1 MSASRP
7 GCPPSGDSPLG
18 ILKDLTRGREVTC
31 EGKARLFFSQ
41 DGGGFPDTPVSLP
54 LSFLKDH
61 SCSRGSQREVK
72 GTSPSQ
78 GILGSTGCSLD
89 SRPPS

>member
-1 MSASRP
+1 MREEQGFS
-7 GCPPSGDSPLG
+7 SPW
-18 ILKDLTRGREVTC
+18 D
-31 EGKARLFFSQ
+31 Q
-41 DGGGFPDTPVSLP
+41 GGFPDTWFPSLKGP
-54 LSFLKDH
+54 Y
-61 SCSRGSQREVK
+61 CSKESQREAR